1 MLCITFKKKKK
12 EEENVY
18 PYVKSLK
25 KKKQRVSVLLNLVT
39 TVAFYCHDGF
49 YLKTNAFVAL

>member
-12 EEENVY
+12 EENVY

-25 KKKQRVSVLLNLVT
+25 KKKRVSVLLNLVT